1 MSISHKPPSTFMYS
15 LNNTILKTV
24 PSNPYLGILF
34 SDNLK
39 WRNHISSITK
49 KANCTLGFLR
59 RNLRHCP
66 TACRRN
72 AYLALV
78 RPLLEYGA
86 VAWDPYQAQD
96 IDRMERIQRTAARF
110 IANDYR
116 SRRPGFVTG
125 LLTRHNLPTLQERR
139 VHLRLTFYYKVV
151 EGLVPAMPP
160 DKFLTP
166 QRAGRMI
173 RPRRQ
178 TAEYVGSNPIDNYLK
193 NNNRCFVVPRCNTE
207 QYRQSFFPRSTIEW
221 NHLDNIVVHSDST
234 EAFKSALT
242 TSRR

>member
-1 MSISHKPPSTFMYS
+1 MKWKPPPSYRETDIFNDHHTLQEDLKCLQGWAEKWGMRFNATKCYVMSISHKPPSTFMYS

-66 TACRRN
+66 AACRRN

-139 VHLRLTFYYKVV
+139 VAYT
-151 EGLVPAMPP
+151 
-160 DKFLTP
+160 
-166 QRAGRMI
+166 
-173 RPRRQ
+173 
-178 TAEYVGSNPIDNYLK
+178 
-193 NNNRCFVVPRCNTE
+193 
-207 QYRQSFFPRSTIEW
+207 
-221 NHLDNIVVHSDST
+221 
-234 EAFKSALT
+234 SA
-242 TSRR
+242 